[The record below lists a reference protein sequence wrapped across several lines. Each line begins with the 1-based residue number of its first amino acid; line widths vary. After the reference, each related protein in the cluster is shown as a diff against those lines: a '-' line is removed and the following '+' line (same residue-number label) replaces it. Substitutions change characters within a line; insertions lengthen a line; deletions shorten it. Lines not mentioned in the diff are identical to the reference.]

1 MKNYLGAAWN
11 WAGGLSLGVLLLALA
26 GGGCATPGYEKG
38 NAAARSLSAASA
50 DVQAESRAIDSTI
63 AALKTLVSAPAADLK
78 PQYQAYRQA
87 LKHLEAATVRT
98 SKTGAAL
105 TQKNEAYLAA
115 WEKEL
120 TTINYEYIR
129 ERSQK
134 RREEV
139 RTSFETVQRRYSEA
153 QGAVDPL
160 ISYLRDIRVAL
171 ASDLTP
177 GGLEAIRGIAS
188 NAEDNSKKVQITLSN
203 LDSDLQTLS
212 QRLSSQTTPPAPAK

>member
-1 MKNYLGAAWN
+1 MKNYFSAVWK

-26 GGGCATPGYEKG
+26 GGGCATQAYEKG

-87 LKHLEAATVRT
+87 LKRLEAATVRT
-98 SKTGAAL
+98 TKTGAAL
-105 TQKNEAYLAA
+105 SQKNEAYLAE

-120 TTINYEYIR
+120 ASINYEYIR